1 MKKMVALGGTAVG
14 KDMVVFRETTKD
26 WSGNVANHTYI
37 LSPDKR
43 WLYGFIP
50 SGKTAKDVK
59 MLKGRIG
66 FDTRYRTFERVK
78 G

>member
-26 WSGNVANHTYI
+26 WYGNVANHTYI

-50 SGKTAKDVK
+50 SGKTAKDVQ